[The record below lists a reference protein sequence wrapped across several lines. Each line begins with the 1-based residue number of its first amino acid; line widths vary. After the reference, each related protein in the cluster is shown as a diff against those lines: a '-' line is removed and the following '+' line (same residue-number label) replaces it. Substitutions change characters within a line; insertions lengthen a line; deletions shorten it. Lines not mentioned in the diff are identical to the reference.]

1 MAHAGL
7 TERLR
12 RDSDVSATSL
22 DDRLRRASVQSV
34 DSVRSDVDMS
44 GMEQDKAARLIA
56 RRVSMATITRNR
68 REKEEEMGM
77 APEWTCETKN
87 RRCRYAT
94 DHFLESDAVVG
105 ALVLLVIIET
115 AAGET
120 ERTKPRPRTIP
131 RSVPAPHPPLD
142 RLALPTALP
151 RRLVLHLRCSFES
164 QRLTS
169 GRGVDW
175 Q

>member
-1 MAHAGL
+1 MSHTGL

-12 RDSDVSATSL
+12 RDSEVSTTSIE
-22 DDRLRRASVQSV
+22 DRLRRASVQSV
-34 DSVRSDVDMS
+34 DSVRSDVDIS

-105 ALVLLVIIET
+105 ALVLMVIIET
-115 AAGET
+115 AAGE
-120 ERTKPRPRTIP
+120 
-131 RSVPAPHPPLD
+131 S
-142 RLALPTALP
+142 LALPANQPHTTPLFPAALRERAP
-151 RRLVLHLRCSFES
+151 QR

-169 GRGVDW
+169 GCGVAW